1 MQTAGKQKQKRNN
14 SSRIRSGAA
23 ALCAALLLL
32 LSGCGTAPD
41 AQTIKQQEALTEG
54 TLQDGQMSELQMA
67 EQQENGGSSTEEMA
81 EPGEV
86 QTPDGT
92 LSVTF
97 LDVGQGNAVLVE
109 QGGAYMLID
118 GGNRDYSSF
127 VVSYLKEQG
136 VEELAYVIASHY
148 DADHLNGVVGAL
160 HAFSCGQVL
169 APDYVTDT
177 RVYESFERVITE
189 QDIALAYPAVGD
201 TYTLGD
207 ASFTVVCPKA
217 YDPKEDNDN
226 SVGIRLVYGNTSFL
240 ICGDAGKA
248 EEQAMLDSGV
258 TLESDVYLASHHG
271 SEGSSSEAF
280 MRAVSPSA
288 VVVSAGAGN
297 SYGHPTRTVLD
308 RVKAC
313 GAALYRT
320 DLQGTI
326 TVTSDGTS
334 LSWSVDATQ
343 DYRDGDEV
351 AAGAADT
358 TGTSGAADTA
368 DSAAQASGG
377 ETAAGGTD
385 TTGTSGTAGAAVTDA
400 AGSTDT
406 TGTSGAADTADS
418 AAQASGGETAAGS
431 TADVTGEYV
440 LNTNTKKFHRPSCS
454 SVAQMSPENKAAFS
468 GSREELIAAG
478 YDPCKRCNP

>member
-1 MQTAGKQKQKRNN
+1 MQTAGKQKKKRDN

-32 LSGCGTAPD
+32 LSGCGTASD
-41 AQTIKQQEALTEG
+41 GQAAEQQAALSG
-54 TLQDGQMSELQMA
+54 GILQDGQMSEMQMA
-67 EQQENGGSSTEEMA
+67 EQQENGGSPTEEMA
-81 EPGEV
+81 EPGEG
-86 QTPDGT
+86 QREEQMPDGT

-109 QGGAYMLID
+109 QSGAYMLID

-177 RVYESFERVITE
+177 RVYESFERVIKE

-226 SVGIRLVYGNTSFL
+226 SVGIRLVYGDTSFL

-248 EEQAMLDSGV
+248 EEQVMLDSGV

-280 MRAVSPSA
+280 MRAVSPTA

-297 SYGHPTRTVLD
+297 SYGHPTRTVLN

-358 TGTSGAADTA
+358 TGTSGTAGAGVTDAAADTA
-368 DSAAQASGG
+368 GSAAQASSGG
-377 ETAAGGTD
+377 ETAADG
-385 TTGTSGTAGAAVTDA
+385 
-400 AGSTDT
+400 
-406 TGTSGAADTADS
+406 
-418 AAQASGGETAAGS
+418 

>member
-1 MQTAGKQKQKRNN
+1 MQTAGKQKNKKYNVN
-14 SSRIRSGAA
+14 RIRSGAV
-23 ALCAALLLL
+23 ALCAALFLL
-32 LSGCGTAPD
+32 LSGCGAASD
-41 AQTIKQQEALTEG
+41 GQAVRQQAALSG
-54 TLQDGQMSELQMA
+54 GALQDGQMSEQQMA
-67 EQQENGGSSTEEMA
+67 EQQENGEASTAGTEGQREEQM
-81 EPGEV
+81 
-86 QTPDGT
+86 PDGT

-177 RVYESFERVITE
+177 RVYESFERVIKE

-226 SVGIRLVYGNTSFL
+226 SVGIRLVYGDTSFL

-248 EEQAMLDSGV
+248 EEQVMLDSGV

-280 MRAVSPSA
+280 MRAVSPTA

-297 SYGHPTRTVLD
+297 SYGHPTRTVLN

-368 DSAAQASGG
+368 GSAAQASSGG
-377 ETAAGGTD
+377 ETAADG
-385 TTGTSGTAGAAVTDA
+385 
-400 AGSTDT
+400 
-406 TGTSGAADTADS
+406 
-418 AAQASGGETAAGS
+418 

-440 LNTNTKKFHRPSCS
+440 LNTNTKKFHRSSCS

>member
-1 MQTAGKQKQKRNN
+1 
-14 SSRIRSGAA
+14 
-23 ALCAALLLL
+23 
-32 LSGCGTAPD
+32 
-41 AQTIKQQEALTEG
+41 
-54 TLQDGQMSELQMA
+54 
-67 EQQENGGSSTEEMA
+67 
-81 EPGEV
+81 
-86 QTPDGT
+86 
-92 LSVTF
+92 
-97 LDVGQGNAVLVE
+97 
-109 QGGAYMLID
+109 
-118 GGNRDYSSF
+118 
-127 VVSYLKEQG
+127 
-136 VEELAYVIASHY
+136 
-148 DADHLNGVVGAL
+148 
-160 HAFSCGQVL
+160 
-169 APDYVTDT
+169 
-177 RVYESFERVITE
+177 
-189 QDIALAYPAVGD
+189 
-201 TYTLGD
+201 
-207 ASFTVVCPKA
+207 
-217 YDPKEDNDN
+217 
-226 SVGIRLVYGNTSFL
+226 
-240 ICGDAGKA
+240 
-248 EEQAMLDSGV
+248 MLDSGV

-288 VVVSAGAGN
+288 VVISAGAGN

-368 DSAAQASGG
+368 GSAAQASSGG
-377 ETAAGGTD
+377 ETAAGG
-385 TTGTSGTAGAAVTDA
+385 
-400 AGSTDT
+400 
-406 TGTSGAADTADS
+406 
-418 AAQASGGETAAGS
+418 

-440 LNTNTKKFHRPSCS
+440 LNTNTKKFHRSSCS

>member
-1 MQTAGKQKQKRNN
+1 MQTAGKQKNKKYNVN
-14 SSRIRSGAA
+14 RIRSGAV
-23 ALCAALLLL
+23 ALCAALFLL
-32 LSGCGTAPD
+32 LSGCGAASD
-41 AQTIKQQEALTEG
+41 GQAVRQQAALSG
-54 TLQDGQMSELQMA
+54 GALQDGQMSEQQMA
-67 EQQENGGSSTEEMA
+67 EQQENGEASTAGTEGQREEQM
-81 EPGEV
+81 
-86 QTPDGT
+86 PDGT

-177 RVYESFERVITE
+177 RVYESFERVIKE

-226 SVGIRLVYGNTSFL
+226 SVGIRLVYGDTSFL

-248 EEQAMLDSGV
+248 EEQVMLDSGV

-280 MRAVSPSA
+280 MRAVSPTA

-297 SYGHPTRTVLD
+297 SYGHPTRTVLN

-358 TGTSGAADTA
+358 TGTSGTADTA
-368 DSAAQASGG
+368 DSAAQAS
-377 ETAAGGTD
+377 
-385 TTGTSGTAGAAVTDA
+385 V
-400 AGSTDT
+400 
-406 TGTSGAADTADS
+406 AADTAGS
-418 AAQASGGETAAGS
+418 AAQASSGGETAADG

-440 LNTNTKKFHRPSCS
+440 LNTNTKKFHRSSCS

>member
-1 MQTAGKQKQKRNN
+1 MQTAGKQKNKKYNVN
-14 SSRIRSGAA
+14 RIRSGAV

-32 LSGCGTAPD
+32 LSGCGAASD
-41 AQTIKQQEALTEG
+41 GQAVRQQAALSG
-54 TLQDGQMSELQMA
+54 GALQDGQMPELQIA
-67 EQQENGGSSTEEMA
+67 EQQENGEASTAGTEGQREEQM
-81 EPGEV
+81 
-86 QTPDGT
+86 PDGT

-177 RVYESFERVITE
+177 RVYESFERVIKE

-207 ASFTVVCPKA
+207 ASFTVVCPKV

-226 SVGIRLVYGNTSFL
+226 SVGIRLVYGDTSFL

-288 VVVSAGAGN
+288 VVISAGAGN

-368 DSAAQASGG
+368 GSAAQASSGG
-377 ETAAGGTD
+377 ETAAGG
-385 TTGTSGTAGAAVTDA
+385 
-400 AGSTDT
+400 
-406 TGTSGAADTADS
+406 
-418 AAQASGGETAAGS
+418 

-440 LNTNTKKFHRPSCS
+440 LNTNTKKFHRSSCS

>member
-1 MQTAGKQKQKRNN
+1 MQTAGKQKKKRDN

-32 LSGCGTAPD
+32 LSGCGTASNGQ
-41 AQTIKQQEALTEG
+41 AAEQQAALSGG
-54 TLQDGQMSELQMA
+54 TLQDGRMSEMQMA
-67 EQQENGGSSTEEMA
+67 EQQENGGSPTEEMA
-81 EPGEV
+81 EPGEG

-109 QGGAYMLID
+109 QSGAYMLID

-177 RVYESFERVITE
+177 RVYESFERVIKE

-226 SVGIRLVYGNTSFL
+226 SVGIRLVYGDTSFL

-258 TLESDVYLASHHG
+258 MLESDVYLASHHG

-385 TTGTSGTAGAAVTDA
+385 TAGTSGTAGAAVTDA
-400 AGSTDT
+400 AGSTDI
-406 TGTSGAADTADS
+406 TGTSGTADTADS

>member
-1 MQTAGKQKQKRNN
+1 MQTAGKQKNKKYNVN
-14 SSRIRSGAA
+14 RIRSGAV
-23 ALCAALLLL
+23 ALCAALFLL
-32 LSGCGTAPD
+32 LSGCGAASD
-41 AQTIKQQEALTEG
+41 GQAVRQQAALSG
-54 TLQDGQMSELQMA
+54 GALQDGQMSEQQMA
-67 EQQENGGSSTEEMA
+67 EQQENGEASTAGTEGQREEQM
-81 EPGEV
+81 
-86 QTPDGT
+86 PDGT

-109 QGGAYMLID
+109 QSGAYMLID

-177 RVYESFERVITE
+177 RVYESFERVIKE

-226 SVGIRLVYGNTSFL
+226 SVGIRLVYGDTSFL

-248 EEQAMLDSGV
+248 EEQVMLDSGV

-280 MRAVSPSA
+280 MRAVSPTA

-297 SYGHPTRTVLD
+297 SYGHPTRTVLN

-368 DSAAQASGG
+368 DSAAQAS
-377 ETAAGGTD
+377 
-385 TTGTSGTAGAAVTDA
+385 V
-400 AGSTDT
+400 
-406 TGTSGAADTADS
+406 AADTAGS
-418 AAQASGGETAAGS
+418 AAQASSGGETAADG

-468 GSREELIAAG
+468 GSKEELIAAG

>member
-1 MQTAGKQKQKRNN
+1 MQTAGKQKNKKYNVN
-14 SSRIRSGAA
+14 RIRSGAV

-32 LSGCGTAPD
+32 LSGCGAASD
-41 AQTIKQQEALTEG
+41 GQAVRQQAALSG
-54 TLQDGQMSELQMA
+54 GALQDGQMSELQMA
-67 EQQENGGSSTEEMA
+67 EQQENGGSPTEEMA
-81 EPGEV
+81 EPGEG
-86 QTPDGT
+86 QMPDGT

-136 VEELAYVIASHY
+136 VEELVYVIASHY

-177 RVYESFERVITE
+177 RVYESFERVIKE

-226 SVGIRLVYGNTSFL
+226 SVGIRLVYGDTSFL

-288 VVVSAGAGN
+288 VVISAGAGN

-358 TGTSGAADTA
+358 TGTSGTADTA
-368 DSAAQASGG
+368 DSAAQAS
-377 ETAAGGTD
+377 
-385 TTGTSGTAGAAVTDA
+385 V
-400 AGSTDT
+400 
-406 TGTSGAADTADS
+406 AADTAGS
-418 AAQASGGETAAGS
+418 AAQASSGGETAADG

>member
-1 MQTAGKQKQKRNN
+1 MQTAGKQKKKRDN

-32 LSGCGTAPD
+32 LSGCGAASD
-41 AQTIKQQEALTEG
+41 GQAVRQQAALSGG

-67 EQQENGGSSTEEMA
+67 EQQENGGSPTEEMA
-81 EPGEV
+81 EPGEG

-177 RVYESFERVITE
+177 RVYESFERVIKE

-226 SVGIRLVYGNTSFL
+226 SVGIRLVYGDTSFL

-288 VVVSAGAGN
+288 VVISAGAGN

-351 AAGAADT
+351 AAGAADI

-368 DSAAQASGG
+368 DSAAQASVAADTAGSAAQASYGG
-377 ETAAGGTD
+377 ETAADG
-385 TTGTSGTAGAAVTDA
+385 
-400 AGSTDT
+400 
-406 TGTSGAADTADS
+406 
-418 AAQASGGETAAGS
+418 
-431 TADVTGEYV
+431 TADVTGAYV

>member
-1 MQTAGKQKQKRNN
+1 M
-14 SSRIRSGAA
+14 
-23 ALCAALLLL
+23 
-32 LSGCGTAPD
+32 
-41 AQTIKQQEALTEG
+41 
-54 TLQDGQMSELQMA
+54 
-67 EQQENGGSSTEEMA
+67 
-81 EPGEV
+81 
-86 QTPDGT
+86 
-92 LSVTF
+92 
-97 LDVGQGNAVLVE
+97 DVGQGNAVLVE
-109 QGGAYMLID
+109 QSGAYMLID

-177 RVYESFERVITE
+177 RVYESFERVIKE

-207 ASFTVVCPKA
+207 ASFTVVCPEV

-258 TLESDVYLASHHG
+258 TLDSDVYLASHHG

-280 MRAVSPSA
+280 MRAVSPTA

-297 SYGHPTRTVLD
+297 SYYHPTRTVLD

-313 GAALYRT
+313 GGSALPDGSAGGPSRS
-320 DLQGTI
+320 Q
-326 TVTSDGTS
+326 VTEPP
-334 LSWSVDATQ
+334 L
-343 DYRDGDEV
+343 
-351 AAGAADT
+351 AGAWT
-358 TGTSGAADTA
+358 RRRITGTGMRSR
-368 DSAAQASGG
+368 Q
-377 ETAAGGTD
+377 
-385 TTGTSGTAGAAVTDA
+385 
-400 AGSTDT
+400 
-406 TGTSGAADTADS
+406 
-418 AAQASGGETAAGS
+418 
-431 TADVTGEYV
+431 V
-440 LNTNTKKFHRPSCS
+440 LRTP
-454 SVAQMSPENKAAFS
+454 
-468 GSREELIAAG
+468 REHPGRQEPG
-478 YDPCKRCNP
+478 

>member
-1 MQTAGKQKQKRNN
+1 MQTAGKQKNKKYNVN
-14 SSRIRSGAA
+14 RIRSGAV

-32 LSGCGTAPD
+32 LSGCGAASD
-41 AQTIKQQEALTEG
+41 GQAVRQQAALSG
-54 TLQDGQMSELQMA
+54 GALQDGQMSELQMA
-67 EQQENGGSSTEEMA
+67 EQQENGEASTAGTEGQREEQM
-81 EPGEV
+81 
-86 QTPDGT
+86 PDGT

-177 RVYESFERVITE
+177 RVYESFERVIKE

-226 SVGIRLVYGNTSFL
+226 SVGIRLVYGDTSFL

-248 EEQAMLDSGV
+248 EEQAMLDAGV
-258 TLESDVYLASHHG
+258 TLDSDVYLASHHG

-280 MRAVSPSA
+280 MRAVSPTA
-288 VVVSAGAGN
+288 VVISAGAGN

-326 TVTSDGTS
+326 TVTSDGNS

-358 TGTSGAADTA
+358 TGTSGTADTA
-368 DSAAQASGG
+368 DSAAQASVAADTAGSAAQASEG
-377 ETAAGGTD
+377 ETAAGGT
-385 TTGTSGTAGAAVTDA
+385 
-400 AGSTDT
+400 
-406 TGTSGAADTADS
+406 
-418 AAQASGGETAAGS
+418 
-431 TADVTGEYV
+431 ADVTGAYV

>member
-1 MQTAGKQKQKRNN
+1 MQTAGKQKNKKYNVN
-14 SSRIRSGAA
+14 RIRSGAV

-32 LSGCGTAPD
+32 LSGCGAASD
-41 AQTIKQQEALTEG
+41 GQAVRQQAALSG
-54 TLQDGQMSELQMA
+54 GALQDGQMSELQMV
-67 EQQENGGSSTEEMA
+67 EQQENGGSPTEEMA
-81 EPGEV
+81 EPGEG
-86 QTPDGT
+86 QMPDGT

-177 RVYESFERVITE
+177 RVYESFERVIKE

-226 SVGIRLVYGNTSFL
+226 SVGIRLVYGDTSFL

-288 VVVSAGAGN
+288 VVISAGAGN

-358 TGTSGAADTA
+358 TGTSG
-368 DSAAQASGG
+368 
-377 ETAAGGTD
+377 
-385 TTGTSGTAGAAVTDA
+385 TAGAGVTDAA

-406 TGTSGAADTADS
+406 TGTSGTADTADS
-418 AAQASGGETAAGS
+418 AAQASVAADTAGSAAQASSGGETAADG

>member
-1 MQTAGKQKQKRNN
+1 MWDGIGRTGGRAAGGTVRRNLAGWSDVGN
-14 SSRIRSGAA
+14 ADGRAA
-23 ALCAALLLL
+23 
-32 LSGCGTAPD
+32 G
-41 AQTIKQQEALTEG
+41 EWWLTDRGDGRAGEG
-54 TLQDGQMSELQMA
+54 
-67 EQQENGGSSTEEMA
+67 
-81 EPGEV
+81 

-109 QGGAYMLID
+109 QSGAYMLID

-177 RVYESFERVITE
+177 RVYESFERVIKE

-226 SVGIRLVYGNTSFL
+226 SVGIRLVYGDTSFL

-288 VVVSAGAGN
+288 VVISAGAGN

-313 GAALYRT
+313 GAGALP
-320 DLQGTI
+320 
-326 TVTSDGTS
+326 DGS
-334 LSWSVDATQ
+334 
-343 DYRDGDEV
+343 
-351 AAGAADT
+351 AGNHH
-358 TGTSGAADTA
+358 GH
-368 DSAAQASGG
+368 
-377 ETAAGGTD
+377 
-385 TTGTSGTAGAAVTDA
+385 
-400 AGSTDT
+400 
-406 TGTSGAADTADS
+406 
-418 AAQASGGETAAGS
+418 
-431 TADVTGEYV
+431 
-440 LNTNTKKFHRPSCS
+440 K
-454 SVAQMSPENKAAFS
+454 
-468 GSREELIAAG
+468 
-478 YDPCKRCNP
+478 

>member
-1 MQTAGKQKQKRNN
+1 MQTAGKQKNKKYNVN
-14 SSRIRSGAA
+14 RIRSGAV
-23 ALCAALLLL
+23 ALCAALFLLL
-32 LSGCGTAPD
+32 PGCGAASDGQAVRQQAALSGGA
-41 AQTIKQQEALTEG
+41 
-54 TLQDGQMSELQMA
+54 LQDGQMSEQQMA
-67 EQQENGGSSTEEMA
+67 EQQENGEASTAGTEGQREEQM
-81 EPGEV
+81 
-86 QTPDGT
+86 PDGT

-136 VEELAYVIASHY
+136 VEELAYVITSHY

-177 RVYESFERVITE
+177 RVYESFERVIKE

-207 ASFTVVCPKA
+207 ASFTVVCPEV

-258 TLESDVYLASHHG
+258 TLDSDVYLASHHG

-280 MRAVSPSA
+280 MRAVSPTA

-297 SYGHPTRTVLD
+297 SYGHPTRTVLN

-358 TGTSGAADTA
+358 TGTSGTADTADSAAQASVAADTA
-368 DSAAQASGG
+368 GSAAQASGG
-377 ETAAGGTD
+377 ETAAGG
-385 TTGTSGTAGAAVTDA
+385 
-400 AGSTDT
+400 
-406 TGTSGAADTADS
+406 
-418 AAQASGGETAAGS
+418 

>member
-1 MQTAGKQKQKRNN
+1 MQTAGKQKNKKYNVN
-14 SSRIRSGAA
+14 RIRSGAV

-32 LSGCGTAPD
+32 LSGCGAASD
-41 AQTIKQQEALTEG
+41 GQAVRQQAALSG
-54 TLQDGQMSELQMA
+54 GALQDGQMPELQIA
-67 EQQENGGSSTEEMA
+67 EQQENGEASTAGTEGQREEQM
-81 EPGEV
+81 
-86 QTPDGT
+86 PDGT

-177 RVYESFERVITE
+177 RVYESFERVIKE

-207 ASFTVVCPKA
+207 ASFTVVCPKV

-226 SVGIRLVYGNTSFL
+226 SVGIRLVYGDTSFL

-288 VVVSAGAGN
+288 VVISAGAGN

-358 TGTSGAADTA
+358 TGTSGTADTA
-368 DSAAQASGG
+368 GSAAQASSGG
-377 ETAAGGTD
+377 ETAAGG
-385 TTGTSGTAGAAVTDA
+385 
-400 AGSTDT
+400 
-406 TGTSGAADTADS
+406 
-418 AAQASGGETAAGS
+418 

-440 LNTNTKKFHRPSCS
+440 LNTNTKKFHRSSCS

>member
-1 MQTAGKQKQKRNN
+1 MQTAGKQKNKKYNVN
-14 SSRIRSGAA
+14 RIRSGAV
-23 ALCAALLLL
+23 ALCATLLLL
-32 LSGCGTAPD
+32 LSGCGAASD
-41 AQTIKQQEALTEG
+41 GQAVRQQAALSG
-54 TLQDGQMSELQMA
+54 GALQDGQMSEQQMA
-67 EQQENGGSSTEEMA
+67 EQQENGEASTAGTEGQREEQM
-81 EPGEV
+81 
-86 QTPDGT
+86 PDGT

-177 RVYESFERVITE
+177 RVYESFERVIKE

-226 SVGIRLVYGNTSFL
+226 SVGIRLVYGDTSFL

-288 VVVSAGAGN
+288 VVISAGAGN

-351 AAGAADT
+351 AAGAADI

-368 DSAAQASGG
+368 DSAAQAS
-377 ETAAGGTD
+377 
-385 TTGTSGTAGAAVTDA
+385 V
-400 AGSTDT
+400 
-406 TGTSGAADTADS
+406 AADTAGS
-418 AAQASGGETAAGS
+418 AAQASSGGETAADG

>member
-1 MQTAGKQKQKRNN
+1 MQTAGKQKNKKYNVN
-14 SSRIRSGAA
+14 RIRSGAV
-23 ALCAALLLL
+23 ALCAALFLL
-32 LSGCGTAPD
+32 LSGCGAASD
-41 AQTIKQQEALTEG
+41 GQAVRQQAALSG
-54 TLQDGQMSELQMA
+54 GALQDGQMSEQQMT
-67 EQQENGGSSTEEMA
+67 EQQENGEASTAGTEGQREEQM
-81 EPGEV
+81 
-86 QTPDGT
+86 PDGT

-177 RVYESFERVITE
+177 RVYESFERVIKE

-226 SVGIRLVYGNTSFL
+226 SVGIRLVYGDTSFL

-288 VVVSAGAGN
+288 VVISAGAGN

-368 DSAAQASGG
+368 GSAAQASSGG
-377 ETAAGGTD
+377 ETAAGG
-385 TTGTSGTAGAAVTDA
+385 
-400 AGSTDT
+400 
-406 TGTSGAADTADS
+406 
-418 AAQASGGETAAGS
+418 

-440 LNTNTKKFHRPSCS
+440 LNTNTKKFHRSSCS

>member
-1 MQTAGKQKQKRNN
+1 MQTAGKQKNKKYNVN
-14 SSRIRSGAA
+14 RIRSGAV

-32 LSGCGTAPD
+32 LSGCGAASD
-41 AQTIKQQEALTEG
+41 GQAVRQQAALSG
-54 TLQDGQMSELQMA
+54 GALQDGQMSEQQMA
-67 EQQENGGSSTEEMA
+67 EQQENGEASTAGTEGQREEQM
-81 EPGEV
+81 
-86 QTPDGT
+86 PDGT

-177 RVYESFERVITE
+177 RVYESFERVIKE

-226 SVGIRLVYGNTSFL
+226 SVGIRLVYGDTSFL

-248 EEQAMLDSGV
+248 EEQAMLDAGV
-258 TLESDVYLASHHG
+258 TLDSDVYLASHHG

-280 MRAVSPSA
+280 MRAVSPTA
-288 VVVSAGAGN
+288 VVISAGAGN

-326 TVTSDGTS
+326 TVTSDGNS

-358 TGTSGAADTA
+358 TGTSGTADTA
-368 DSAAQASGG
+368 DSAAQASVAADTAGSAAQASEG
-377 ETAAGGTD
+377 ETAAGGT
-385 TTGTSGTAGAAVTDA
+385 
-400 AGSTDT
+400 
-406 TGTSGAADTADS
+406 
-418 AAQASGGETAAGS
+418 
-431 TADVTGEYV
+431 ADVTGAYV

>member
-1 MQTAGKQKQKRNN
+1 MQTAGKQKKKRDN
-14 SSRIRSGAA
+14 SSKRSGAA

-32 LSGCGTAPD
+32 LSGCGAASD
-41 AQTIKQQEALTEG
+41 GQAVKQQAALSG
-54 TLQDGQMSELQMA
+54 GALQDGQMSEQQMA
-67 EQQENGGSSTEEMA
+67 EQQETGEASTAGTE
-81 EPGEV
+81 G

-177 RVYESFERVITE
+177 RVYESFERVIEE

-201 TYTLGD
+201 TYTFGD
-207 ASFTVVCPKA
+207 ASFTVVCPEA

-226 SVGIRLVYGNTSFL
+226 SVGIRLVYGDTSFL

-258 TLESDVYLASHHG
+258 TLDSDVYLASHHG

-351 AAGAADT
+351 AAGATDTTGTSGTAGAAVTDVAAGSADT

-377 ETAAGGTD
+377 ETAAGG
-385 TTGTSGTAGAAVTDA
+385 
-400 AGSTDT
+400 
-406 TGTSGAADTADS
+406 
-418 AAQASGGETAAGS
+418 

>member
-1 MQTAGKQKQKRNN
+1 MQTAGKQKNKKYNVN
-14 SSRIRSGAA
+14 RIRSGAV
-23 ALCAALLLL
+23 ALCAALFLL
-32 LSGCGTAPD
+32 LSGCGAASD
-41 AQTIKQQEALTEG
+41 GQAVRQQAALSG
-54 TLQDGQMSELQMA
+54 GALQDGQMSEQQLA
-67 EQQENGGSSTEEMA
+67 EQQENGEASTAGTEGQREEQM
-81 EPGEV
+81 
-86 QTPDGT
+86 PDGT

-177 RVYESFERVITE
+177 RVYESFERVIKE

-226 SVGIRLVYGNTSFL
+226 SVGIRLVYGDTSFL

-248 EEQAMLDSGV
+248 EEQVMLDSGV

-280 MRAVSPSA
+280 MRAVSPTA

-297 SYGHPTRTVLD
+297 SYGHPTRTVLN

-358 TGTSGAADTA
+358 TGTSGTADTA
-368 DSAAQASGG
+368 GSAAQASSGG
-377 ETAAGGTD
+377 ETAAGG
-385 TTGTSGTAGAAVTDA
+385 
-400 AGSTDT
+400 
-406 TGTSGAADTADS
+406 
-418 AAQASGGETAAGS
+418 

-440 LNTNTKKFHRPSCS
+440 LNTNTKKFHRSSCS

>member
-1 MQTAGKQKQKRNN
+1 MQTAGKQKNKKYNVN
-14 SSRIRSGAA
+14 RIRSGAV
-23 ALCAALLLL
+23 ALCAALFLL
-32 LSGCGTAPD
+32 LSGCGAASD
-41 AQTIKQQEALTEG
+41 GQAVRQQAALSG
-54 TLQDGQMSELQMA
+54 GALQDGQMSEQQMA
-67 EQQENGGSSTEEMA
+67 EQQENGEASTAGTEGQREEQM
-81 EPGEV
+81 
-86 QTPDGT
+86 PDGT

-109 QGGAYMLID
+109 QSGAYMLID

-177 RVYESFERVITE
+177 RVYESFERVIKE

-207 ASFTVVCPKA
+207 ASFTVVCPEV

-226 SVGIRLVYGNTSFL
+226 SVGIRLVYGDTSFL

-248 EEQAMLDSGV
+248 EEQVMLDSGV

-280 MRAVSPSA
+280 MRAVSPTA

-297 SYGHPTRTVLD
+297 SYGHPTRTVLN

-351 AAGAADT
+351 AAGAADI

-368 DSAAQASGG
+368 DSAAQAS
-377 ETAAGGTD
+377 
-385 TTGTSGTAGAAVTDA
+385 V
-400 AGSTDT
+400 
-406 TGTSGAADTADS
+406 AADTAGS
-418 AAQASGGETAAGS
+418 AAQASGGETAAGG

>member
-1 MQTAGKQKQKRNN
+1 MQTAGKQKNKKYNVN
-14 SSRIRSGAA
+14 RIRSGAV

-32 LSGCGTAPD
+32 LSGCGAASD
-41 AQTIKQQEALTEG
+41 GQAVRQQAALSG
-54 TLQDGQMSELQMA
+54 GALQDGQMSEQQMA
-67 EQQENGGSSTEEMA
+67 EQQENGEASTAGTEGQREEQM
-81 EPGEV
+81 
-86 QTPDGT
+86 PDGT

-109 QGGAYMLID
+109 QSGAYMLID

-177 RVYESFERVITE
+177 RVYESFERVIKE

-226 SVGIRLVYGNTSFL
+226 SVGIRLVYGDTSFL

-288 VVVSAGAGN
+288 VVISAGAGN

-358 TGTSGAADTA
+358 TGTSGTA
-368 DSAAQASGG
+368 GAGVTDA
-377 ETAAGGTD
+377 AAGSTD
-385 TTGTSGTAGAAVTDA
+385 TTGTSGTAGAA
-400 AGSTDT
+400 DT
-406 TGTSGAADTADS
+406 TGTSGAADTAGS
-418 AAQASGGETAAGS
+418 AAQASSGGETAAGG

-440 LNTNTKKFHRPSCS
+440 LNTNTKKFHRSSCS

>member
-1 MQTAGKQKQKRNN
+1 M
-14 SSRIRSGAA
+14 
-23 ALCAALLLL
+23 
-32 LSGCGTAPD
+32 
-41 AQTIKQQEALTEG
+41 
-54 TLQDGQMSELQMA
+54 
-67 EQQENGGSSTEEMA
+67 
-81 EPGEV
+81 
-86 QTPDGT
+86 PDGT

-177 RVYESFERVITE
+177 RVYESFERVIKE

-226 SVGIRLVYGNTSFL
+226 SVGIRLVYGDTSFL

-248 EEQAMLDSGV
+248 EEQVMLDSGV

-280 MRAVSPSA
+280 MRAVSPTA

-297 SYGHPTRTVLD
+297 SYGHPTRTVLN

-358 TGTSGAADTA
+358 TGTSG
-368 DSAAQASGG
+368 
-377 ETAAGGTD
+377 
-385 TTGTSGTAGAAVTDA
+385 TAGAGVTDAA

-406 TGTSGAADTADS
+406 TGTSGTADTADS
-418 AAQASGGETAAGS
+418 AAQASVAADTAGSAAQASSGGETAADG

>member
-1 MQTAGKQKQKRNN
+1 MQTAGKQKNKKYNVN
-14 SSRIRSGAA
+14 RIRSGAV
-23 ALCAALLLL
+23 ALCAALFLL
-32 LSGCGTAPD
+32 LSGCGAASD
-41 AQTIKQQEALTEG
+41 GQAVRQQAALSG
-54 TLQDGQMSELQMA
+54 GALQDGQMSEQQMA
-67 EQQENGGSSTEEMA
+67 EQQENGEASTAGTEGQREEQM
-81 EPGEV
+81 
-86 QTPDGT
+86 PDGT

-109 QGGAYMLID
+109 QGGVYMLID

-136 VEELAYVIASHY
+136 VEKLAYVIASHY

-177 RVYESFERVITE
+177 RVYESFERVIKE

-226 SVGIRLVYGNTSFL
+226 SVGIRLVYGDTSFL

-271 SEGSSSEAF
+271 SDGSSTEAF

-288 VVVSAGAGN
+288 VVISAGAGN

-351 AAGAADT
+351 AAGAAVTDAAGAADT
-358 TGTSGAADTA
+358 TGTSGAADTV

-377 ETAAGGTD
+377 DAAAGN
-385 TTGTSGTAGAAVTDA
+385 
-400 AGSTDT
+400 
-406 TGTSGAADTADS
+406 
-418 AAQASGGETAAGS
+418 

-468 GSREELIAAG
+468 GSREELVAAG

>member
-1 MQTAGKQKQKRNN
+1 MQTAGKQKKKRDN

-32 LSGCGTAPD
+32 LSGCGTASD
-41 AQTIKQQEALTEG
+41 GQAAEQQAALSGG
-54 TLQDGQMSELQMA
+54 TLQDGQMSEMQMA
-67 EQQENGGSSTEEMA
+67 EQQENGGSPTEEMA
-81 EPGEV
+81 EPGEG

-109 QGGAYMLID
+109 QSGAYMLID

-177 RVYESFERVITE
+177 RVYESFERVIKE

-226 SVGIRLVYGNTSFL
+226 SVGIRLVYGDTSFL
-240 ICGDAGKA
+240 ICGDA

-288 VVVSAGAGN
+288 VVISAGAGN

-368 DSAAQASGG
+368 GSAAQASSGG
-377 ETAAGGTD
+377 ETAAGG
-385 TTGTSGTAGAAVTDA
+385 
-400 AGSTDT
+400 
-406 TGTSGAADTADS
+406 
-418 AAQASGGETAAGS
+418 

-440 LNTNTKKFHRPSCS
+440 LNTNTKKFHRSSCS

>member
-1 MQTAGKQKQKRNN
+1 M
-14 SSRIRSGAA
+14 
-23 ALCAALLLL
+23 
-32 LSGCGTAPD
+32 
-41 AQTIKQQEALTEG
+41 
-54 TLQDGQMSELQMA
+54 
-67 EQQENGGSSTEEMA
+67 
-81 EPGEV
+81 
-86 QTPDGT
+86 
-92 LSVTF
+92 
-97 LDVGQGNAVLVE
+97 
-109 QGGAYMLID
+109 Y
-118 GGNRDYSSF
+118 
-127 VVSYLKEQG
+127 
-136 VEELAYVIASHY
+136 
-148 DADHLNGVVGAL
+148 
-160 HAFSCGQVL
+160 
-169 APDYVTDT
+169 
-177 RVYESFERVITE
+177 
-189 QDIALAYPAVGD
+189 GD
-201 TYTLGD
+201 
-207 ASFTVVCPKA
+207 
-217 YDPKEDNDN
+217 
-226 SVGIRLVYGNTSFL
+226 TSFL

-258 TLESDVYLASHHG
+258 TLDSDVYLASHHG

-280 MRAVSPSA
+280 MRAVSPAA

-351 AAGAADT
+351 AAGAAVTDAAAGSADT
-358 TGTSGAADTA
+358 AGTSGAADTA
-368 DSAAQASGG
+368 DSVAQASGVD
-377 ETAAGGTD
+377 TAAGG
-385 TTGTSGTAGAAVTDA
+385 
-400 AGSTDT
+400 
-406 TGTSGAADTADS
+406 
-418 AAQASGGETAAGS
+418 

>member
-1 MQTAGKQKQKRNN
+1 MQTAGKQKNKKYNVN
-14 SSRIRSGAA
+14 RIRSGAV

-32 LSGCGTAPD
+32 LSGCGAASD
-41 AQTIKQQEALTEG
+41 GQAVRQQAALSG
-54 TLQDGQMSELQMA
+54 GALQDRQMPELQIA
-67 EQQENGGSSTEEMA
+67 EQQENGEASTAGTEGQREEQM
-81 EPGEV
+81 
-86 QTPDGT
+86 PDGT

-177 RVYESFERVITE
+177 RVYESFERVIKE

-207 ASFTVVCPKA
+207 ASFTVVCPKV

-226 SVGIRLVYGNTSFL
+226 SVGIRLVYGDTSFL

-288 VVVSAGAGN
+288 VVISAGAGN

-358 TGTSGAADTA
+358 TGTSGTADTADSAAQASVAADTA
-368 DSAAQASGG
+368 GSAAQASGG
-377 ETAAGGTD
+377 ETAAGG
-385 TTGTSGTAGAAVTDA
+385 
-400 AGSTDT
+400 
-406 TGTSGAADTADS
+406 
-418 AAQASGGETAAGS
+418 

>member
-1 MQTAGKQKQKRNN
+1 MQTAGKQKNKKYNVN
-14 SSRIRSGAA
+14 RIRSGAV
-23 ALCAALLLL
+23 ALCAALFLL
-32 LSGCGTAPD
+32 LSGCGAASD
-41 AQTIKQQEALTEG
+41 GQAVRQQAALSG
-54 TLQDGQMSELQMA
+54 GALQDGQMSEQQMA
-67 EQQENGGSSTEEMA
+67 EQQENGEASTAGTEGQREEQM
-81 EPGEV
+81 
-86 QTPDGT
+86 PDGT

-109 QGGAYMLID
+109 QSGAYMLID

-177 RVYESFERVITE
+177 RVYESFERVIKE

-226 SVGIRLVYGNTSFL
+226 SVGIRLVYGDTSFL

-248 EEQAMLDSGV
+248 EEQVMLDSGV

-280 MRAVSPSA
+280 MRAVSPTA

-297 SYGHPTRTVLD
+297 SYGHPTRTVLN

-368 DSAAQASGG
+368 DSAAQAS
-377 ETAAGGTD
+377 
-385 TTGTSGTAGAAVTDA
+385 V
-400 AGSTDT
+400 
-406 TGTSGAADTADS
+406 AADTAGS
-418 AAQASGGETAAGS
+418 AAQASSGGETAADG

>member
-1 MQTAGKQKQKRNN
+1 MQTAGKQKNKKYNVN
-14 SSRIRSGAA
+14 RIRSGAV

-32 LSGCGTAPD
+32 LSGCGAASD
-41 AQTIKQQEALTEG
+41 GQAVRQQAALSG
-54 TLQDGQMSELQMA
+54 GALQDGQMSEQQMA
-67 EQQENGGSSTEEMA
+67 EQQENGEASTAGTEGQREEQM
-81 EPGEV
+81 
-86 QTPDGT
+86 PDGT

-177 RVYESFERVITE
+177 RVYESFERVIKE

-207 ASFTVVCPKA
+207 ASFTVVCPKV

-226 SVGIRLVYGNTSFL
+226 SVGIRLVYGDTSFL

-288 VVVSAGAGN
+288 VVISAGAGN
-297 SYGHPTRTVLD
+297 SYG
-308 RVKAC
+308 
-313 GAALYRT
+313 LYRT

-358 TGTSGAADTA
+358 TGTSGTAGAGVTDAAAGSTDTTGTSGTADTADSAAQASVAADTA
-368 DSAAQASGG
+368 GSAAQASGG
-377 ETAAGGTD
+377 ETAAGG
-385 TTGTSGTAGAAVTDA
+385 
-400 AGSTDT
+400 
-406 TGTSGAADTADS
+406 
-418 AAQASGGETAAGS
+418 

>member
-1 MQTAGKQKQKRNN
+1 MQTAGKQKNKKYNVN
-14 SSRIRSGAA
+14 RIRSGAV
-23 ALCAALLLL
+23 ALCAALFLL
-32 LSGCGTAPD
+32 LSGCGAASD
-41 AQTIKQQEALTEG
+41 GQAVRQQAALSG
-54 TLQDGQMSELQMA
+54 GALQDGQMSEQQMA
-67 EQQENGGSSTEEMA
+67 EQQENGEASTAGTEGQREEQM
-81 EPGEV
+81 
-86 QTPDGT
+86 PDGT

-177 RVYESFERVITE
+177 RVYESFERVIKE

-226 SVGIRLVYGNTSFL
+226 SVGIRLVYGDTSFL

-248 EEQAMLDSGV
+248 EEQVMLDSGV

-280 MRAVSPSA
+280 MRAVSPTA

-297 SYGHPTRTVLD
+297 SYGHPTRTVLN

-358 TGTSGAADTA
+358 TGTSG
-368 DSAAQASGG
+368 
-377 ETAAGGTD
+377 
-385 TTGTSGTAGAAVTDA
+385 TAGAGVTDAA

-406 TGTSGAADTADS
+406 TGTSVAADTAGS

-431 TADVTGEYV
+431 TADVTGEYM

>member
-1 MQTAGKQKQKRNN
+1 MQTAGKQKNKKYNVN
-14 SSRIRSGAA
+14 RIRSGAV

-32 LSGCGTAPD
+32 LSGCGAASD
-41 AQTIKQQEALTEG
+41 GQAVRQQAALSG
-54 TLQDGQMSELQMA
+54 GALQDGQMSEQQMA
-67 EQQENGGSSTEEMA
+67 EQQENGEASTAGTEGQREEQM
-81 EPGEV
+81 
-86 QTPDGT
+86 PDGT

-109 QGGAYMLID
+109 QSGAYMLID

-177 RVYESFERVITE
+177 RVYESFERVIKE

-226 SVGIRLVYGNTSFL
+226 SVGIRLVYGDTSFL

-248 EEQAMLDSGV
+248 EEQVMLDSGV

-280 MRAVSPSA
+280 MRAVSPTA

-297 SYGHPTRTVLD
+297 SYGHPTRTVLN

-368 DSAAQASGG
+368 DSAAQAS
-377 ETAAGGTD
+377 
-385 TTGTSGTAGAAVTDA
+385 V
-400 AGSTDT
+400 
-406 TGTSGAADTADS
+406 AADTAGS
-418 AAQASGGETAAGS
+418 AAQASSGGETAADG

>member
-1 MQTAGKQKQKRNN
+1 MQTAENQKKKRNN

-32 LSGCGTAPD
+32 LSGCGAASD
-41 AQTIKQQEALTEG
+41 GQAVKQQAALTEG
-54 TLQDGQMSELQMA
+54 TLQDSQMSELQMA
-67 EQQENGGSSTEEMA
+67 EQQENGGSSTDGMA
-81 EPGEV
+81 EPGKG

-201 TYTLGD
+201 NYALGD

-288 VVVSAGAGN
+288 VVISAGAGN

-308 RVKAC
+308 RVRAC

-358 TGTSGAADTA
+358 TGTSGTADTTG
-368 DSAAQASGG
+368 SAAQA
-377 ETAAGGTD
+377 
-385 TTGTSGTAGAAVTDA
+385 SGTAGAAVTDA

-406 TGTSGAADTADS
+406 TGTSGTADTADS
-418 AAQASGGETAAGS
+418 AAQASGGETAAGG

>member
-1 MQTAGKQKQKRNN
+1 MQTAGKQKNKKYNVN
-14 SSRIRSGAA
+14 RIRSGAV

-32 LSGCGTAPD
+32 LSGCGAASD
-41 AQTIKQQEALTEG
+41 GQAVRQQAALSG
-54 TLQDGQMSELQMA
+54 GALQDGQMSEQQMA
-67 EQQENGGSSTEEMA
+67 EQQENGEASTAGTEGQREEQM
-81 EPGEV
+81 
-86 QTPDGT
+86 PDGT

-109 QGGAYMLID
+109 QSGAYMLID

-177 RVYESFERVITE
+177 RVYESFERVIKE

-207 ASFTVVCPKA
+207 ASFTVVCPEV

-258 TLESDVYLASHHG
+258 TLDSDVYLASHHG

-280 MRAVSPSA
+280 MRAVSPTA
-288 VVVSAGAGN
+288 AGAGN

-358 TGTSGAADTA
+358 TGTSGTADTA
-368 DSAAQASGG
+368 DSAAQAS
-377 ETAAGGTD
+377 
-385 TTGTSGTAGAAVTDA
+385 V
-400 AGSTDT
+400 
-406 TGTSGAADTADS
+406 AADTAGS
-418 AAQASGGETAAGS
+418 AAQASSGGETAADG